1 MKVKQIIEI
10 LNEKKIAC
18 NNLLDILDNVGI
30 EADLETE
37 IEPDVLKKL
46 GKFYKT
52 EIKVAKPKKEPVKVE
67 APKKEEPAP
76 APVKEEPKAEVKEE
90 VKEAPKKEEA
100 KPEVKKEVKKEEPTP
115 AAKEEPKKE
124 EPKAQA
130 TKPKEQEVEL
140 SRVYDDKYDEYE
152 APKKEYTRLKNV
164 KKNKAKGVK
173 NRQANVPV
181 KKEKDAKILYF
192 SEGMTVGKVASV
204 LGLGQG
210 QIVSQLVSLGIMASL
225 SEVIDRETIE
235 LLAVEAGFE
244 VKDEIETDITKFEQ
258 MDFEDSEDLLE
269 ERPAIV
275 TIMGHVD
282 HGKTSLLDKIR
293 KSHVALGEAGGITQA
308 IGAYQVTHNGK
319 LITFIDT
326 PGHAAF
332 TEMRAR
338 GAQVTDIVILV
349 VAADDGVMPQTIE
362 AIQHAKAANVPI
374 IVAINKMDKAGANP
388 DRVKQELAA
397 HDLLAEDWGGKTIF
411 VPISAKTGM
420 GIDDL
425 LEMILLVAEMNEYK
439 ANPNRLGSGYV
450 LESRLEKGRG
460 VVASIL
466 VRNGSVKVGDPI
478 VAGNTY
484 GKIRAMQDENRVNL
498 KVAAPSKAVEITGL
512 VDIPSAGDHFMI
524 FEDERTT
531 RLVAEQRAMRAAQ
544 AAKAG
549 VKTISLANMFDDL
562 EGGTKELNLIVK
574 ADVQGSIEAIVG
586 SLEKLDIEGAKVNV
600 IATGV
605 GAVTDNDIALAIP
618 SKAVII
624 GFNVRPNS
632 TISDNAKQKG
642 IEIRLYNVIY
652 KLIEDIEAALKGL
665 LDPVF
670 EEKVVGEAEVRSTFH
685 ASKVGTIAGCYVNN
699 GVITRGAN
707 CRLIRDGIVVFT
719 STIASLKHY
728 QDDIKEANK
737 GYECGLTI
745 ENYNDIKVGDIV
757 EAYVMEKVQI
767 L

>member
-1 MKVKQIIEI
+1 
-10 LNEKKIAC
+10 
-18 NNLLDILDNVGI
+18 
-30 EADLETE
+30 
-37 IEPDVLKKL
+37 
-46 GKFYKT
+46 
-52 EIKVAKPKKEPVKVE
+52 
-67 APKKEEPAP
+67 
-76 APVKEEPKAEVKEE
+76 
-90 VKEAPKKEEA
+90 
-100 KPEVKKEVKKEEPTP
+100 
-115 AAKEEPKKE
+115 
-124 EPKAQA
+124 
-130 TKPKEQEVEL
+130 
-140 SRVYDDKYDEYE
+140 
-152 APKKEYTRLKNV
+152 
-164 KKNKAKGVK
+164 
-173 NRQANVPV
+173 
-181 KKEKDAKILYF
+181 
-192 SEGMTVGKVASV
+192 MTVGKVASV

-225 SEVIDRETIE
+225 SEVIDRETVE

-338 GAQVTDIVILV
+338 GAQVTDIVVLV

-374 IVAINKMDKAGANP
+374 IVAINKMDKTGANP

-411 VPISAKTGM
+411 VPISAKVGT

-498 KVAAPSKAVEITGL
+498 KVALPSKAVEITGL
-512 VDIPSAGDHFMI
+512 VDIPSAGDHFMV

-549 VKTISLANMFDDL
+549 VKAVSLATMFDDL

-574 ADVQGSIEAIVG
+574 ADVQGSIEAITG
-586 SLEKLDIEGAKVNV
+586 SLEKLNIEGTKVNV
-600 IATGV
+600 IGTGV
-605 GAVTDNDIALAIP
+605 GSVTDNDIALAIP

-624 GFNVRPNS
+624 GFNVRPTS
-632 TISDNAKQKG
+632 QISDNAKQKG

-665 LDPVF
+665 LDPVY

-707 CRLIRDGIVVFT
+707 CRLVRDGIVVFT

-757 EAYVMEKVQI
+757 ETYILEKVQ

>member
-10 LNEKKIAC
+10 LTEKKIAC

-52 EIKVAKPKKEPVKVE
+52 EIKVAKPKKEPAKVE
-67 APKKEEPAP
+67 APKKEEPQVEE
-76 APVKEEPKAEVKEE
+76 VKEEPKPVEVKEE
-90 VKEAPKKEEA
+90 VKVEEPKEEIKQEA
-100 KPEVKKEVKKEEPTP
+100 
-115 AAKEEPKKE
+115 KKE
-124 EPKAQA
+124 EPKPVEAKEEVKKETPKKEPA
-130 TKPKEQEVEL
+130 KPKEQEVEL

-225 SEVIDRETIE
+225 SEVIDRETVE

-258 MDFEDSEDLLE
+258 MDFEDSADLLE

-319 LITFIDT
+319 QITFIDT

-362 AIQHAKAANVPI
+362 AIQHAKAAGVPI

-388 DRVKQELAA
+388 DHVKQELAN

-512 VDIPSAGDHFMI
+512 VDIPSAGDHFMV

-562 EGGTKELNLIVK
+562 DGGTKELNLIVK

-600 IATGV
+600 IGTGV
-605 GAVTDNDIALAIP
+605 GTVTDNDIALAIP

-624 GFNVRPNS
+624 GFNVRPSS

-665 LDPVF
+665 LDPVY

-685 ASKVGTIAGCYVNN
+685 ASKVGTIAGCYVSN

-707 CRLIRDGIVVFT
+707 CRLIRDGIVIFT

-745 ENYNDIKVGDIV
+745 ENYNDIKVGDVI
-757 EAYVMEKVQI
+757 EAYIMEKVQI
-767 L
+767 I

>member
-10 LNEKKIAC
+10 LNEKHIAC
-18 NNLLDILDNVGI
+18 DNLLDLLDNVGV

-37 IEPDVLKKL
+37 IEADILKKL

-52 EIKVAKPKKEPVKVE
+52 DIKVTKPKKEPKPEPAPVPVPEVKVE
-67 APKKEEPAP
+67 PKAEAEPKKEEVKPEVTEEPKVEAKPVKEEAKAEVKEEKPAPKKEEP
-76 APVKEEPKAEVKEE
+76 KEKVA
-90 VKEAPKKEEA
+90 
-100 KPEVKKEVKKEEPTP
+100 
-115 AAKEEPKKE
+115 
-124 EPKAQA
+124 
-130 TKPKEQEVEL
+130 EVEL
-140 SRVYDDKYDEYE
+140 SRVYDDTYEEYE

-173 NRQANVPV
+173 NRQANVPI

-210 QIVSQLVSLGIMASL
+210 QIVGQLVSLGIMASL
-225 SEVIDRETIE
+225 SEVIDRETVE

-244 VKDEIETDITKFEQ
+244 VKDEIETDITKFER
-258 MDFEDSEDLLE
+258 MDFEDSEDMLE

-338 GAQVTDIVILV
+338 GAQVTDIVVLV

-411 VPISAKTGM
+411 VPISAKVGT

-498 KVAAPSKAVEITGL
+498 KVALPSKAVEITGL
-512 VDIPSAGDHFMI
+512 VDIPSAGDHFMV

-549 VKTISLANMFDDL
+549 VKAVSLATMFDDL

-574 ADVQGSIEAIVG
+574 ADVQGSIEAITG
-586 SLEKLDIEGAKVNV
+586 SLEKLNIEGTKVNV
-600 IATGV
+600 IGTGV
-605 GAVTDNDIALAIP
+605 GSVTDNDIALAIP

-632 TISDNAKQKG
+632 TIMDNAKQKG

-665 LDPVF
+665 LDPVY

-707 CRLIRDGIVVFT
+707 CRLVRDGIVIFT
-719 STIASLKHY
+719 STVASLKHY

-757 EAYVMEKVQI
+757 ETYILEKVA

>member
-10 LNEKKIAC
+10 LNEKHIAC
-18 NNLLDILDNVGI
+18 DNLLDLLDNVGV

-37 IEPDVLKKL
+37 IEADILKKL

-52 EIKVAKPKKEPVKVE
+52 DIKVTKPKKEPKPEPAPVPVPEAKDEQKTEAKPAKEEVKPEAKVEPKVE
-67 APKKEEPAP
+67 AK
-76 APVKEEPKAEVKEE
+76 PVKEEAKAE
-90 VKEAPKKEEA
+90 
-100 KPEVKKEVKKEEPTP
+100 
-115 AAKEEPKKE
+115 AKEEKPAPKKE
-124 EPKAQA
+124 EPKAKVA
-130 TKPKEQEVEL
+130 EVEL
-140 SRVYDDKYDEYE
+140 SRVYDDTYEEYE

-173 NRQANVPV
+173 NRQANVPI

-210 QIVSQLVSLGIMASL
+210 QIVGQLVSLGIMASL
-225 SEVIDRETIE
+225 SEVIDRETVE

-258 MDFEDSEDLLE
+258 MDFEDSEDMLE

-338 GAQVTDIVILV
+338 GAQVTDIVVLV

-411 VPISAKTGM
+411 VPISAKVGT

-498 KVAAPSKAVEITGL
+498 KVALPSKAVEITGL
-512 VDIPSAGDHFMI
+512 VDIPSAGDHFMV

-549 VKTISLANMFDDL
+549 VKAVSLATMFDDL

-574 ADVQGSIEAIVG
+574 ADVQGSIEAITG
-586 SLEKLDIEGAKVNV
+586 SLEKLDIEGTKVNV
-600 IATGV
+600 IGTGV

-632 TISDNAKQKG
+632 TIMDNAKQKG

-665 LDPVF
+665 LDPVY

-707 CRLIRDGIVVFT
+707 CRLVRDGIVIFT
-719 STIASLKHY
+719 STVASLKHY

-745 ENYNDIKVGDIV
+745 ENYNDIKVGDII
-757 EAYVMEKVQI
+757 ETYILEKVA

>member
-10 LNEKKIAC
+10 LTEKKIAC

-37 IEPDVLKKL
+37 IEADILKKL

-52 EIKVAKPKKEPVKVE
+52 EIKVTKPKKEPKPEPKPEPQKEEKPQEEKVTPQAPE
-67 APKKEEPAP
+67 EPKKEE
-76 APVKEEPKAEVKEE
+76 KVKEE
-90 VKEAPKKEEA
+90 VKEPVKEVPKEEIKVEVKPAPKQEA
-100 KPEVKKEVKKEEPTP
+100 
-115 AAKEEPKKE
+115 
-124 EPKAQA
+124 
-130 TKPKEQEVEL
+130 KPKEQEIEL

-173 NRQANVPV
+173 NRQANVPI

-225 SEVIDRETIE
+225 SEVIDRETVE

-258 MDFEDSEDLLE
+258 MDFEDSEDMLE

-484 GKIRAMQDENRVNL
+484 GKIRAMQDENRVNM

-549 VKTISLANMFDDL
+549 VKTVSLANMFDDL
-562 EGGTKELNLIVK
+562 EGGAKELNLIVK

-586 SLEKLDIEGAKVNV
+586 SLEKLDIEGTKVNV
-600 IATGV
+600 IGTGV

-624 GFNVRPNS
+624 GFNVRPTS
-632 TISDNAKQKG
+632 QISDNAKQKG

-665 LDPVF
+665 LDPVY

-685 ASKVGTIAGCYVNN
+685 ASKVGTIAGCYVTE

-757 EAYVMEKVQI
+757 ETYVMEKVQI
-767 L
+767 I

>member
-10 LNEKKIAC
+10 LNEKHIAC
-18 NNLLDILDNVGI
+18 DNLLDLLDNVGV

-37 IEPDVLKKL
+37 IEADILKKL

-52 EIKVAKPKKEPVKVE
+52 DIKVTKPKKEPKPEPAPVPVPEVKAEPKAETEPKKEEVKPE
-67 APKKEEPAP
+67 VTEEAKVDAKPVKEEAKAEAKEEKPAPKKEEP
-76 APVKEEPKAEVKEE
+76 KEKVA
-90 VKEAPKKEEA
+90 
-100 KPEVKKEVKKEEPTP
+100 
-115 AAKEEPKKE
+115 
-124 EPKAQA
+124 
-130 TKPKEQEVEL
+130 EVEL
-140 SRVYDDKYDEYE
+140 SRVYDDTYEEYE

-173 NRQANVPV
+173 NRQANVPI

-210 QIVSQLVSLGIMASL
+210 QIVGQLVSLGIMASL
-225 SEVIDRETIE
+225 SEVIDRETVE

-244 VKDEIETDITKFEQ
+244 VKDEIETDITKFER
-258 MDFEDSEDLLE
+258 MDFEDSEDMLE

-338 GAQVTDIVILV
+338 GAQVTDIVVLV

-411 VPISAKTGM
+411 VPISAKVGT

-498 KVAAPSKAVEITGL
+498 KVALPSKAVEITGL
-512 VDIPSAGDHFMI
+512 VDIPSAGDHFMV

-549 VKTISLANMFDDL
+549 VKAVSLATMFDDL

-574 ADVQGSIEAIVG
+574 ADVQGSIEAITG
-586 SLEKLDIEGAKVNV
+586 SLEKLNIEGTKVNV
-600 IATGV
+600 IGTGV

-632 TISDNAKQKG
+632 TIMDNAKQKG

-665 LDPVF
+665 LDPVY

-707 CRLIRDGIVVFT
+707 CRLVRDGIVIFT
-719 STIASLKHY
+719 STVASLKHY

-757 EAYVMEKVQI
+757 ETYILEKVA

>member
-10 LNEKKIAC
+10 LNEKHIAC
-18 NNLLDILDNVGI
+18 DNLLDLLDNVGV

-37 IEPDVLKKL
+37 IEADILKKL

-52 EIKVAKPKKEPVKVE
+52 DIKVTKPKKEPKPEPAPVPVPEAKVEPKVE
-67 APKKEEPAP
+67 AKPAKEE
-76 APVKEEPKAEVKEE
+76 VKPETKVEAKAEEKPVKEE
-90 VKEAPKKEEA
+90 VKAETKEE
-100 KPEVKKEVKKEEPTP
+100 KP
-115 AAKEEPKKE
+115 APKKE
-124 EPKAQA
+124 EPKAKVA
-130 TKPKEQEVEL
+130 EVEL
-140 SRVYDDKYDEYE
+140 SRVYDDTYEEYE

-173 NRQANVPV
+173 NRQANVPI

-210 QIVSQLVSLGIMASL
+210 QIVGQLVSLGIMASL
-225 SEVIDRETIE
+225 SEVIDRETVE

-258 MDFEDSEDLLE
+258 MDFEDSEDMLE

-338 GAQVTDIVILV
+338 GAQVTDIVVLV

-411 VPISAKTGM
+411 VPISAKVGT

-498 KVAAPSKAVEITGL
+498 KVALPSKAVEITGL
-512 VDIPSAGDHFMI
+512 VDIPSAGDHFMV

-549 VKTISLANMFDDL
+549 VKAVSLATMFDDL

-574 ADVQGSIEAIVG
+574 ADVQGSIEAITG
-586 SLEKLDIEGAKVNV
+586 SLEKLDIEGTKVNV
-600 IATGV
+600 IGTGV
-605 GAVTDNDIALAIP
+605 GSVTDNDIALAIP

-632 TISDNAKQKG
+632 TIMDNAKQKG

-665 LDPVF
+665 LDPVY

-707 CRLIRDGIVVFT
+707 CRLVRDGIVIFT
-719 STIASLKHY
+719 STVASLKHY

-757 EAYVMEKVQI
+757 ETYILEKVA

>member
-10 LNEKKIAC
+10 LNEKHIAC
-18 NNLLDILDNVGI
+18 DNLLDLLDNVGV

-37 IEPDVLKKL
+37 IEADILKKL

-52 EIKVAKPKKEPVKVE
+52 DIKVTKPKKEPK
-67 APKKEEPAP
+67 PEPAP
-76 APVKEEPKAEVKEE
+76 APEPEVKVEPKVEAEPKKEE
-90 VKEAPKKEEA
+90 VKPEVTEEPKVEAKPVKEEA
-100 KPEVKKEVKKEEPTP
+100 KAE
-115 AAKEEPKKE
+115 AKEEKPVSKKE
-124 EPKAQA
+124 EPKAKVA
-130 TKPKEQEVEL
+130 EVEL
-140 SRVYDDKYDEYE
+140 SRVYDDTYEEYE

-173 NRQANVPV
+173 NRQANVPI

-210 QIVSQLVSLGIMASL
+210 QIVGQLVSLGIMASL
-225 SEVIDRETIE
+225 SEVIDRETVE

-244 VKDEIETDITKFEQ
+244 VKDEIETDITKFER
-258 MDFEDSEDLLE
+258 MDFEDSEDMLE

-338 GAQVTDIVILV
+338 GAQVTDIVVLV

-411 VPISAKTGM
+411 VPISAKVGT

-498 KVAAPSKAVEITGL
+498 KVALPSKAVEITGL
-512 VDIPSAGDHFMI
+512 VDIPSAGDHFMV

-549 VKTISLANMFDDL
+549 VKAVSLATMFDDL

-574 ADVQGSIEAIVG
+574 ADVQGSIEAITG
-586 SLEKLDIEGAKVNV
+586 SLEKLDIEGTKVNV
-600 IATGV
+600 IGTGV

-632 TISDNAKQKG
+632 TIMDNAKQKG

-665 LDPVF
+665 LDPVY

-707 CRLIRDGIVVFT
+707 CRLVRDGIVIFT
-719 STIASLKHY
+719 STVASLKHY

-757 EAYVMEKVQI
+757 ETYILEKVA

>member
-10 LNEKKIAC
+10 LNEKHIAC
-18 NNLLDILDNVGI
+18 DNLLDLLDNVGV

-37 IEPDVLKKL
+37 IEADILKKL

-52 EIKVAKPKKEPVKVE
+52 DIKVTKPKKEPKPEPAPVPVPEAKDEQKIETKPAKEEVKPEAKVE
-67 APKKEEPAP
+67 AKVEEK
-76 APVKEEPKAEVKEE
+76 PVKEETKAE
-90 VKEAPKKEEA
+90 
-100 KPEVKKEVKKEEPTP
+100 
-115 AAKEEPKKE
+115 AKEEKPAPKKE
-124 EPKAQA
+124 EPKAKVA
-130 TKPKEQEVEL
+130 EVEL
-140 SRVYDDKYDEYE
+140 SRVYDDTYEEYE

-173 NRQANVPV
+173 NRQANVPI

-210 QIVSQLVSLGIMASL
+210 QIVGQLVSLGIMASL
-225 SEVIDRETIE
+225 SEVIDRETVE

-258 MDFEDSEDLLE
+258 MDFEDSEDMLE

-338 GAQVTDIVILV
+338 GAQVTDIVVLV

-411 VPISAKTGM
+411 VPISAKVGT

-484 GKIRAMQDENRVNL
+484 GKIRAMQDENRTNL
-498 KVAAPSKAVEITGL
+498 KVALPSKAVEITGL
-512 VDIPSAGDHFMI
+512 VDIPSAGDHFMV

-549 VKTISLANMFDDL
+549 VKAVSLATMFDDL

-574 ADVQGSIEAIVG
+574 ADVQGSIEAITG
-586 SLEKLDIEGAKVNV
+586 SLEKLNIEGTKVNV
-600 IATGV
+600 IGTGV
-605 GAVTDNDIALAIP
+605 GSVTDNDIALAIP

-624 GFNVRPNS
+624 GFNVRPTS
-632 TISDNAKQKG
+632 QISDNAKQKG

-665 LDPVF
+665 LDPVY

-707 CRLIRDGIVVFT
+707 CRLVRDGIVVFT

-757 EAYVMEKVQI
+757 ETYILEKVA

>member
-10 LNEKKIAC
+10 LNEKHIAC
-18 NNLLDILDNVGI
+18 DNLLDLLDNVGV

-37 IEPDVLKKL
+37 IEADILKKL

-52 EIKVAKPKKEPVKVE
+52 DIKVTKPKKEPK
-67 APKKEEPAP
+67 PEPAP
-76 APVKEEPKAEVKEE
+76 APVPEAKVEPKVEAKPAKEEIKPEAKPEEKVEVKP
-90 VKEAPKKEEA
+90 VKEEA
-100 KPEVKKEVKKEEPTP
+100 KAE
-115 AAKEEPKKE
+115 AKEEKPAPKKE
-124 EPKAQA
+124 EPKAKVA
-130 TKPKEQEVEL
+130 EVEL
-140 SRVYDDKYDEYE
+140 SRVYDDTYEEYE

-173 NRQANVPV
+173 NRQANVPI

-210 QIVSQLVSLGIMASL
+210 QIVGQLVSLGIMASL
-225 SEVIDRETIE
+225 SEVIDRETVE

-258 MDFEDSEDLLE
+258 MDFEDSEDMLE

-338 GAQVTDIVILV
+338 GAQVTDIVVLV

-411 VPISAKTGM
+411 VPISAKVGT

-498 KVAAPSKAVEITGL
+498 KVALPSKAVEITGL
-512 VDIPSAGDHFMI
+512 VDIPSAGDHFMV

-549 VKTISLANMFDDL
+549 VKAVSLATMFDDL

-574 ADVQGSIEAIVG
+574 ADVQGSIEAITG
-586 SLEKLDIEGAKVNV
+586 SLEKLDIEGTKVNV
-600 IATGV
+600 IGTGV
-605 GAVTDNDIALAIP
+605 GSVTDNDIALAIP

-632 TISDNAKQKG
+632 TIMDNAKQKG

-665 LDPVF
+665 LDPVY

-707 CRLIRDGIVVFT
+707 CRLVRDGIVIFT
-719 STIASLKHY
+719 STVASLKHY

-757 EAYVMEKVQI
+757 ETYILEKVA

>member
-10 LNEKKIAC
+10 LNEKHIAC
-18 NNLLDILDNVGI
+18 DNLLDLLDNVGV

-37 IEPDVLKKL
+37 IEADILKKL

-52 EIKVAKPKKEPVKVE
+52 EIKVTKPKKETK
-67 APKKEEPAP
+67 PAP
-76 APVKEEPKAEVKEE
+76 EPVVAPVPEVKEEPKVEVKPEPKKEVKEE
-90 VKEAPKKEEA
+90 PKKEEKVEA
-100 KPEVKKEVKKEEPTP
+100 KPEVKKE
-115 AAKEEPKKE
+115 AKEEPKKE
-124 EPKAQA
+124 EPKTA
-130 TKPKEQEVEL
+130 PKKEEPKAKEAEVEL
-140 SRVYDDKYDEYE
+140 SRVYDDTYEEYE

-173 NRQANVPV
+173 NRQANVPI

-225 SEVIDRETIE
+225 SEVIDRETVE

-338 GAQVTDIVILV
+338 GAQVTDIVVLV

-374 IVAINKMDKAGANP
+374 IVAINKMDKTGANP

-411 VPISAKTGM
+411 VPISAKVGT

-498 KVAAPSKAVEITGL
+498 KVALPSKAVEITGL
-512 VDIPSAGDHFMI
+512 VDIPSAGDHFMV

-549 VKTISLANMFDDL
+549 VKAVSLATMFDDL

-574 ADVQGSIEAIVG
+574 ADVQGSIEAITG
-586 SLEKLDIEGAKVNV
+586 SLEKLNIEGTKVNV
-600 IATGV
+600 IGTGV
-605 GAVTDNDIALAIP
+605 GSVTDNDIALAIP

-624 GFNVRPNS
+624 GFNVRPTS
-632 TISDNAKQKG
+632 QISDNAKQKG

-665 LDPVF
+665 LDPVY

-707 CRLIRDGIVVFT
+707 CRLVRDGIVVFT

-757 EAYVMEKVQI
+757 ETYILEKVQ

>member
-10 LNEKKIAC
+10 LNEKHIAC
-18 NNLLDILDNVGI
+18 DNLLDLLDNVGV

-37 IEPDVLKKL
+37 IEADILKKL

-52 EIKVAKPKKEPVKVE
+52 EIKVSKPKKETKPAPEPVV
-67 APKKEEPAP
+67 AP
-76 APVKEEPKAEVKEE
+76 APEVKEEPKVEVKPEPKKEVKEE
-90 VKEAPKKEEA
+90 PKKEEKVEA
-100 KPEVKKEVKKEEPTP
+100 KPEVKKE
-115 AAKEEPKKE
+115 AKEEPKKE
-124 EPKAQA
+124 EAKPTPKKEEPKA
-130 TKPKEQEVEL
+130 KEAEVEL
-140 SRVYDDKYDEYE
+140 SRVYDDTYEEYE

-173 NRQANVPV
+173 NRQANVPI

-225 SEVIDRETIE
+225 SEVIDRETVE

-338 GAQVTDIVILV
+338 GAQVTDIVVLV

-362 AIQHAKAANVPI
+362 AIQHAKAAGVPI
-374 IVAINKMDKAGANP
+374 IVAINKMDKTGANP

-411 VPISAKTGM
+411 VPISAKVGT

-498 KVAAPSKAVEITGL
+498 KVALPSKAVEITGL
-512 VDIPSAGDHFMI
+512 VDIPSAGDHFMV

-549 VKTISLANMFDDL
+549 VKAVSLATMFDDL

-574 ADVQGSIEAIVG
+574 ADVQGSIEAITG
-586 SLEKLDIEGAKVNV
+586 SLEKLNIEGTKVNV
-600 IATGV
+600 IGTGV
-605 GAVTDNDIALAIP
+605 GSVTDNDIALAIP

-624 GFNVRPNS
+624 GFNVRPTS
-632 TISDNAKQKG
+632 QISDNAKQKG

-665 LDPVF
+665 LDPVY

-707 CRLIRDGIVVFT
+707 CRLVRDGIVVFT

-757 EAYVMEKVQI
+757 ETYILEKVQ

>member
-10 LNEKKIAC
+10 LNEKHIAC
-18 NNLLDILDNVGI
+18 DNLLDLLDNVGV

-37 IEPDVLKKL
+37 IEADILKKL

-52 EIKVAKPKKEPVKVE
+52 DIKVTKPKKEPKPEPAPVPVPEAKDEQKTEAKPAKEEVKPEAKVE
-67 APKKEEPAP
+67 AKVEEK
-76 APVKEEPKAEVKEE
+76 PVKEEAKAE
-90 VKEAPKKEEA
+90 A
-100 KPEVKKEVKKEEPTP
+100 KQEKP
-115 AAKEEPKKE
+115 APKKE
-124 EPKAQA
+124 EPKAKVA
-130 TKPKEQEVEL
+130 EVEL
-140 SRVYDDKYDEYE
+140 SRVYDDTYEEYE

-173 NRQANVPV
+173 NRQANVPI

-225 SEVIDRETIE
+225 SEVIDRETVE

-258 MDFEDSEDLLE
+258 MDFEDSEDMFE

-338 GAQVTDIVILV
+338 GAQVTDIVVLV

-411 VPISAKTGM
+411 VPISAKVGT

-498 KVAAPSKAVEITGL
+498 KVALPSKAVEITGL
-512 VDIPSAGDHFMI
+512 VDIPSAGDHFMV

-549 VKTISLANMFDDL
+549 VKAVSLATMFDDL

-574 ADVQGSIEAIVG
+574 ADVQGSIEAITG
-586 SLEKLDIEGAKVNV
+586 SLEKLDIEGTKVNV
-600 IATGV
+600 IGTGV

-632 TISDNAKQKG
+632 TIMDNAKQKG

-665 LDPVF
+665 LDPVY

-685 ASKVGTIAGCYVNN
+685 ASKIGTIAGCYVNN

-707 CRLIRDGIVVFT
+707 CRLVRDGIVVFT
-719 STIASLKHY
+719 STVASLKHY

-757 EAYVMEKVQI
+757 ETYILEKVT

>member
-10 LNEKKIAC
+10 LNEKHIAC
-18 NNLLDILDNVGI
+18 DNLLDLLDNVGV

-37 IEPDVLKKL
+37 IEADILKKL

-52 EIKVAKPKKEPVKVE
+52 DIKVTKPKKEPKPEPAPVPVPEVKAEPKAETEPKKEEVKPE
-67 APKKEEPAP
+67 VTEEPKVDAKPVKEEAKAETKEEKPAPKKEEP
-76 APVKEEPKAEVKEE
+76 KEKV
-90 VKEAPKKEEA
+90 
-100 KPEVKKEVKKEEPTP
+100 T
-115 AAKEEPKKE
+115 
-124 EPKAQA
+124 
-130 TKPKEQEVEL
+130 EVEL
-140 SRVYDDKYDEYE
+140 SRVYDDTYEEYE

-173 NRQANVPV
+173 NRQANVPI

-210 QIVSQLVSLGIMASL
+210 QIVGQLVSLGIMASL
-225 SEVIDRETIE
+225 SEVIDRETVE

-244 VKDEIETDITKFEQ
+244 VKDEIETDITKFER
-258 MDFEDSEDLLE
+258 MDFEDSEDMLE

-338 GAQVTDIVILV
+338 GAQVTDIVVLV

-411 VPISAKTGM
+411 VPISAKVGT

-498 KVAAPSKAVEITGL
+498 KVALPSKAVEITGL
-512 VDIPSAGDHFMI
+512 VDIPSAGDHFMV

-549 VKTISLANMFDDL
+549 VKAVSLATMFDDL

-574 ADVQGSIEAIVG
+574 ADVQGSIEAITG
-586 SLEKLDIEGAKVNV
+586 SLEKLNIEGTKVNV
-600 IATGV
+600 IGTGV
-605 GAVTDNDIALAIP
+605 GSVTDNDIALAIP

-632 TISDNAKQKG
+632 TIMDNAKQKG

-665 LDPVF
+665 LDPVY

-707 CRLIRDGIVVFT
+707 CRLVRDGIVIFT
-719 STIASLKHY
+719 STVASLKHY

-757 EAYVMEKVQI
+757 ETYILEKVA

>member
-10 LNEKKIAC
+10 LTEKHIAC
-18 NNLLDILDNVGI
+18 GNLLDILDNVDI
-30 EADLETE
+30 KADMETE

-46 GKFYKT
+46 SKFYKT
-52 EIKVAKPKKEPVKVE
+52 DIKVSKPKKEPKPEPTPAPAPAPEPEVKPVEEKKVE
-67 APKKEEPAP
+67 APAP
-76 APVKEEPKAEVKEE
+76 
-90 VKEAPKKEEA
+90 
-100 KPEVKKEVKKEEPTP
+100 KEVKDEPK
-115 AAKEEPKKE
+115 KEEPKKE
-124 EPKAQA
+124 EVKAKEPEANKEETKPAPKKEEPKA
-130 TKPKEQEVEL
+130 KEPEVEL
-140 SRVYDDKYDEYE
+140 SRVYDDTYEEYE

-173 NRQANVPV
+173 NRQANVPI

-225 SEVIDRETIE
+225 SEVIDRETVE

-258 MDFEDSEDLLE
+258 MDFEDSEDMLE

-338 GAQVTDIVILV
+338 GAQVTDIVVLV

-411 VPISAKTGM
+411 VPISAKVGT

-498 KVAAPSKAVEITGL
+498 KVALPSKAVEITGL
-512 VDIPSAGDHFMI
+512 VDIPSAGDHFMV

-549 VKTISLANMFDDL
+549 VKAVSLATMFDDL

-574 ADVQGSIEAIVG
+574 ADVQGSIEAITG
-586 SLEKLDIEGAKVNV
+586 SLEKLDIEGTKVNV
-600 IATGV
+600 IGTGV

-632 TISDNAKQKG
+632 TIMDNAKQKG

-665 LDPVF
+665 LDPVY

-685 ASKVGTIAGCYVNN
+685 ASKIGTIAGCYVNN

-707 CRLIRDGIVVFT
+707 CRLVRDGIVVFT
-719 STIASLKHY
+719 STVASLKHY

-757 EAYVMEKVQI
+757 ETYILEKVT

>member
-10 LNEKKIAC
+10 LTEKKIAC

-37 IEPDVLKKL
+37 IEADILKKL

-52 EIKVAKPKKEPVKVE
+52 EIKVTKPKKEPKPEPKPEPQKEEKPQEEKVTPQAPE
-67 APKKEEPAP
+67 EPKKEE
-76 APVKEEPKAEVKEE
+76 KVKEE
-90 VKEAPKKEEA
+90 VKEPVKEVPKEEIKVEVKPAPKQEA
-100 KPEVKKEVKKEEPTP
+100 
-115 AAKEEPKKE
+115 
-124 EPKAQA
+124 
-130 TKPKEQEVEL
+130 KPKEQEIEL

-173 NRQANVPV
+173 NRQANVPI

-225 SEVIDRETIE
+225 SEVIDRETVE

-258 MDFEDSEDLLE
+258 MDFEDSEDMLE

-484 GKIRAMQDENRVNL
+484 GKIRAMQDENRVNM

-549 VKTISLANMFDDL
+549 VKTVSLANMFDDL
-562 EGGTKELNLIVK
+562 EGGAKELNLIVK

-586 SLEKLDIEGAKVNV
+586 SLEKLDIEGTKVNV
-600 IATGV
+600 IGTGV

-624 GFNVRPNS
+624 GFNVRPTS
-632 TISDNAKQKG
+632 QISDNAKQKG

-652 KLIEDIEAALKGL
+652 KLIEDIKAALKGL
-665 LDPVF
+665 LDPVY

-685 ASKVGTIAGCYVNN
+685 ASKVGTIAGCYVTE

-757 EAYVMEKVQI
+757 ETYVMEKVQI
-767 L
+767 I

>member
-10 LNEKKIAC
+10 LTEKKIAC

-37 IEPDVLKKL
+37 IEADILKKL

-52 EIKVAKPKKEPVKVE
+52 EIKVTKPKKEPKPE
-67 APKKEEPAP
+67 PKPEPQKEEKPQEEKVTPQAP
-76 APVKEEPKAEVKEE
+76 
-90 VKEAPKKEEA
+90 
-100 KPEVKKEVKKEEPTP
+100 
-115 AAKEEPKKE
+115 EEPKKE
-124 EPKAQA
+124 EKVKEGVKEPVKEVPKEEIKVEVKPAPKQEA
-130 TKPKEQEVEL
+130 KPKEQEIEL

-173 NRQANVPV
+173 NRQANVPI

-225 SEVIDRETIE
+225 SEVIDRETVE

-258 MDFEDSEDLLE
+258 MDFEDSEDMLE

-484 GKIRAMQDENRVNL
+484 GKIRAMQDENRVNM

-549 VKTISLANMFDDL
+549 VKTVSLANMFDDL
-562 EGGTKELNLIVK
+562 EGGAKELNLIVK

-586 SLEKLDIEGAKVNV
+586 SLEKLDIEGTKVNV
-600 IATGV
+600 IGTGV

-624 GFNVRPNS
+624 GFNVRPTS
-632 TISDNAKQKG
+632 QISDNAKQKG

-665 LDPVF
+665 LDPVY

-685 ASKVGTIAGCYVNN
+685 ASKVGTIAGCYVTE

-757 EAYVMEKVQI
+757 ETYVMEKVQI
-767 L
+767 I

>member
-10 LNEKKIAC
+10 LNEKHIAC
-18 NNLLDILDNVGI
+18 DNLLDLLDNVGV

-37 IEPDVLKKL
+37 IEADILKKL

-52 EIKVAKPKKEPVKVE
+52 EIKVTKPKKETKPAPEPVV
-67 APKKEEPAP
+67 AP
-76 APVKEEPKAEVKEE
+76 APEVKEEPKVEVKPEPKKEVKEE
-90 VKEAPKKEEA
+90 PKKEEKVEA
-100 KPEVKKEVKKEEPTP
+100 KPEVKKE
-115 AAKEEPKKE
+115 AKEEPKKE
-124 EPKAQA
+124 EPKTA
-130 TKPKEQEVEL
+130 PKKEEPKAKEAEVEL
-140 SRVYDDKYDEYE
+140 SRVYDDTYEEYE

-173 NRQANVPV
+173 NRQANVPI

-225 SEVIDRETIE
+225 SEVIDRETVE

-258 MDFEDSEDLLE
+258 MDFEDSEDMLE

-338 GAQVTDIVILV
+338 GAQVTDIVVLV

-411 VPISAKTGM
+411 VPISAKVGT

-498 KVAAPSKAVEITGL
+498 KVALPSKAVEITGL
-512 VDIPSAGDHFMI
+512 VDIPSAGDHFMV

-549 VKTISLANMFDDL
+549 VKAVSLATMFDDL

-574 ADVQGSIEAIVG
+574 ADVQGSIEAITG
-586 SLEKLDIEGAKVNV
+586 SLEKLDIEGTKVNV
-600 IATGV
+600 IGTGV

-632 TISDNAKQKG
+632 TIMDNAKQKG

-665 LDPVF
+665 LDPVY

-685 ASKVGTIAGCYVNN
+685 ASKIGTIAGCYVNN

-707 CRLIRDGIVVFT
+707 CRLVRDGIVVFT
-719 STIASLKHY
+719 STVASLKHY

-757 EAYVMEKVQI
+757 ETYILEKVT

>member
-10 LNEKKIAC
+10 LTEKKIAC

-37 IEPDVLKKL
+37 IEADILKKL

-52 EIKVAKPKKEPVKVE
+52 EIKVTKPKKEPKPEPKPEPQKEEKPQEEKVTPQAPE
-67 APKKEEPAP
+67 EPKKEE
-76 APVKEEPKAEVKEE
+76 KVKEE
-90 VKEAPKKEEA
+90 VKEPVKEVPKEEIKVEVKPAPKQEA
-100 KPEVKKEVKKEEPTP
+100 
-115 AAKEEPKKE
+115 
-124 EPKAQA
+124 
-130 TKPKEQEVEL
+130 KPKEQEVEL

-173 NRQANVPV
+173 NRQANVPI

-225 SEVIDRETIE
+225 SEVIDRETVE

-258 MDFEDSEDLLE
+258 MDFEDSEDMLE

-484 GKIRAMQDENRVNL
+484 GKIRAMQDENRVNM

-549 VKTISLANMFDDL
+549 VKTVSLANMFDDL
-562 EGGTKELNLIVK
+562 EGGAKELNLIVK

-586 SLEKLDIEGAKVNV
+586 SLEKLDIEGTKVNV
-600 IATGV
+600 IGTGV

-624 GFNVRPNS
+624 GFNVRPTS
-632 TISDNAKQKG
+632 QISDNAKQKG

-665 LDPVF
+665 LDPVY

-685 ASKVGTIAGCYVNN
+685 ASKVGTIAGCYVTE

-757 EAYVMEKVQI
+757 ETYVMEKVQI
-767 L
+767 I

>member
-10 LNEKKIAC
+10 LTEKHIAC
-18 NNLLDILDNVGI
+18 GNLLDILDNVDI
-30 EADLETE
+30 KADMETE

-46 GKFYKT
+46 SKYYKT
-52 EIKVAKPKKEPVKVE
+52 DIKVAKPKKEP
-67 APKKEEPAP
+67 
-76 APVKEEPKAEVKEE
+76 
-90 VKEAPKKEEA
+90 
-100 KPEVKKEVKKEEPTP
+100 KPEPTP
-115 AAKEEPKKE
+115 APTPAEEVKPVEEKKIEAPAPKEVKEEPKKE
-124 EPKAQA
+124 EPKAKEPEA
-130 TKPKEQEVEL
+130 KKEEAKPAPKKEEPKAKEPEVEL
-140 SRVYDDKYDEYE
+140 SRVYDDTYEEYE

-173 NRQANVPV
+173 NRQANVPI

-225 SEVIDRETIE
+225 SEVIDRETVE

-258 MDFEDSEDLLE
+258 MDFEDSEDMLE

-338 GAQVTDIVILV
+338 GAQVTDIVVLV

-362 AIQHAKAANVPI
+362 AIQHAKAAGVPI

-411 VPISAKTGM
+411 VPISAKVGT

-498 KVAAPSKAVEITGL
+498 KVALPSKAVEITGL
-512 VDIPSAGDHFMI
+512 VDIPSAGDHFMV

-549 VKTISLANMFDDL
+549 VKAVSLATMFDDL
-562 EGGTKELNLIVK
+562 EGETKELNLIVK
-574 ADVQGSIEAIVG
+574 ADVQGSIEAITG
-586 SLEKLDIEGAKVNV
+586 SLEKLDIEGTKVNV
-600 IATGV
+600 IGTGV

-632 TISDNAKQKG
+632 TIMDNAKQKG

-665 LDPVF
+665 LDPVY

-707 CRLIRDGIVVFT
+707 CRLVRDGIVVFT
-719 STIASLKHY
+719 STVASLKHY

-757 EAYVMEKVQI
+757 ETYILEKVA

>member
-10 LNEKKIAC
+10 LTEKKIAC

-52 EIKVAKPKKEPVKVE
+52 EIKVAKPKKEPAKVE
-67 APKKEEPAP
+67 APKKEEPQVEE
-76 APVKEEPKAEVKEE
+76 VKEEPKPVEVKEE
-90 VKEAPKKEEA
+90 VKVEEPKEEIKKEA
-100 KPEVKKEVKKEEPTP
+100 
-115 AAKEEPKKE
+115 KKE
-124 EPKAQA
+124 EPKPVEAKEEVKKETPKKEPA
-130 TKPKEQEVEL
+130 KPKEQEVEL

-225 SEVIDRETIE
+225 SEVIDRETVE

-258 MDFEDSEDLLE
+258 MDFEDSADLLE

-319 LITFIDT
+319 QITFIDT

-362 AIQHAKAANVPI
+362 AIQHAKAAGVPI

-388 DRVKQELAA
+388 DHVKQELAN

-512 VDIPSAGDHFMI
+512 VDIPSAGDHFMV

-562 EGGTKELNLIVK
+562 DGGTKELNLIVK

-600 IATGV
+600 IGTGV
-605 GAVTDNDIALAIP
+605 GTVTDNDIALAIP

-624 GFNVRPNS
+624 GFNVRPSS

-665 LDPVF
+665 LDPVY

-685 ASKVGTIAGCYVNN
+685 ASKVGTIAGCYVSN

-707 CRLIRDGIVVFT
+707 CRLIRDGIVIFT

-745 ENYNDIKVGDIV
+745 ENYNDIKVGDVI
-757 EAYVMEKVQI
+757 EAYIMEKVQI
-767 L
+767 I

>member
-10 LNEKKIAC
+10 LTEKNIAC
-18 NNLLDILDNVGI
+18 GNLLDILDNVGV
-30 EADLETE
+30 EADMETE
-37 IEPDVLKKL
+37 IDANLLKKL
-46 GKFYKT
+46 SKFYKT
-52 EIKVAKPKKEPVKVE
+52 DIKVVKVKKEPKVEAPVVEKKPEPKEEVKVE
-67 APKKEEPAP
+67 KVEAQPKEELKPQEEVAPKKEE
-76 APVKEEPKAEVKEE
+76 KAEVKQEE
-90 VKEAPKKEEA
+90 VKAEPAVEEKKKEEKPAPKKE
-100 KPEVKKEVKKEEPTP
+100 T
-115 AAKEEPKKE
+115 
-124 EPKAQA
+124 
-130 TKPKEQEVEL
+130 EVEL
-140 SRVYDDKYDEYE
+140 SRVYDDKYDDYE
-152 APKKEYTRLKNV
+152 TPKKEYTRLKNV

-181 KKEKDAKILYF
+181 KKEKDAKILYYT
-192 SEGMTVGKVASV
+192 EGMTVGKVASI

-210 QIVSQLVSLGIMASL
+210 QIVSQLVSLGIMAPL
-225 SEVIDRETIE
+225 SEVIDREVVE

-258 MDFEDSEDLLE
+258 MDFSDSEELLE

-319 LITFIDT
+319 QITFIDT

-362 AIQHAKAANVPI
+362 AIQHAQAAKVPI

-388 DRVKQELAA
+388 DRVKQELATY
-397 HDLLAEDWGGKTIF
+397 DLLAEDWGGKTIF

-450 LESRLEKGRG
+450 LEARLEKGRG

-466 VRNGSVKVGDPI
+466 VRNGSIKVGDPI

-498 KVAAPSKAVEITGL
+498 KVANPSKAVEITGL
-512 VDIPSAGDHFMI
+512 VDVPSAGDHFMI
-524 FEDERTT
+524 FEDERTS
-531 RLVAEQRAMRAAQ
+531 RLVAEQRAMRAA
-544 AAKAG
+544 AASKAG
-549 VKTISLANMFDDL
+549 VKTLSLANMFDDL

-574 ADVQGSIEAIVG
+574 ADVHGSIEAIVG
-586 SLEKLDIEGAKVNV
+586 SLEKLNIEGTKVNV

-605 GAVTDNDIALAIP
+605 GSITDSDIALAIP

-624 GFNVRPNS
+624 GFNVRPTS
-632 TISDNAKQKG
+632 AISDNAKQKG
-642 IEIRLYNVIY
+642 IEIRLYNIIY

-665 LDPVF
+665 LDPVY

-685 ASKVGTIAGCYVNN
+685 ASKVGTIAGCFVTN
-699 GVITRGAN
+699 GVISRGAN
-707 CRLIRDGIVVFT
+707 CRLIRNGIVVFT

-745 ENYNDIKVGDIV
+745 ENFNDIKVGDMV
-757 EAYVMEKVQI
+757 ETYVMEEVPV

>member
-10 LNEKKIAC
+10 LTEKKIAC

-37 IEPDVLKKL
+37 IEADILKKL

-52 EIKVAKPKKEPVKVE
+52 EIKVTKPKKEPKPEPKPEPQKEEKPQEEKVTPQAPE
-67 APKKEEPAP
+67 EPKKEE
-76 APVKEEPKAEVKEE
+76 KVKEE
-90 VKEAPKKEEA
+90 VKEPVKEVPKEEIKVEVKPAPKQEA
-100 KPEVKKEVKKEEPTP
+100 
-115 AAKEEPKKE
+115 
-124 EPKAQA
+124 
-130 TKPKEQEVEL
+130 KPKEQEIEL

-173 NRQANVPV
+173 NRQANVPI

-225 SEVIDRETIE
+225 SEVIDRETVE

-258 MDFEDSEDLLE
+258 MDFEDSEDMLE

-484 GKIRAMQDENRVNL
+484 GKIRAMQDENRVNM

-549 VKTISLANMFDDL
+549 VKTVSLANMFDDL
-562 EGGTKELNLIVK
+562 EGGAKELNLIVK

-586 SLEKLDIEGAKVNV
+586 SLEKLDIEGTKVNV
-600 IATGV
+600 IGTGV

-624 GFNVRPNS
+624 GFNVRPTS
-632 TISDNAKQKG
+632 QISDNAKQNG

-652 KLIEDIEAALKGL
+652 KLIEDIKAALKGL
-665 LDPVF
+665 LDPVY

-685 ASKVGTIAGCYVNN
+685 ASKVGTIAGCYVTE

-757 EAYVMEKVQI
+757 ETYVMEKVQI
-767 L
+767 I

>member
-10 LNEKKIAC
+10 LNEKHIAC
-18 NNLLDILDNVGI
+18 DNLLDLLDNVGV

-37 IEPDVLKKL
+37 IEADILKKL

-52 EIKVAKPKKEPVKVE
+52 EIKVSKPKKETKPAPEPVV
-67 APKKEEPAP
+67 AP
-76 APVKEEPKAEVKEE
+76 APEVKEEPKVEVKPEPKKEVKEE
-90 VKEAPKKEEA
+90 PKKEEKVEA
-100 KPEVKKEVKKEEPTP
+100 KPEVKKE
-115 AAKEEPKKE
+115 AKEEPKKE
-124 EPKAQA
+124 EAKPAPKKEEPKA
-130 TKPKEQEVEL
+130 KEAEVEL
-140 SRVYDDKYDEYE
+140 SRVYDDTYEEYE

-173 NRQANVPV
+173 NRQANVPI

-225 SEVIDRETIE
+225 SEVIDRETVE

-338 GAQVTDIVILV
+338 GAQVTDIVVLV

-374 IVAINKMDKAGANP
+374 IVAINKMDKTGANP

-411 VPISAKTGM
+411 VPISAKVGT

-498 KVAAPSKAVEITGL
+498 KVALPSKAVEITGL
-512 VDIPSAGDHFMI
+512 VDIPSAGDHFMV

-549 VKTISLANMFDDL
+549 VKAVSLATMFDDL

-574 ADVQGSIEAIVG
+574 ADVQGSIEAITG
-586 SLEKLDIEGAKVNV
+586 SLEKLNIEGTKVNV
-600 IATGV
+600 IGTGV
-605 GAVTDNDIALAIP
+605 GSVTDNDIALAIP

-624 GFNVRPNS
+624 GFNVRPTS
-632 TISDNAKQKG
+632 QISDNAKQKG

-665 LDPVF
+665 LDPVY

-707 CRLIRDGIVVFT
+707 CRLVRDGIVVFT

-757 EAYVMEKVQI
+757 ETYILEKVQ

>member
-10 LNEKKIAC
+10 LNEKHIAC
-18 NNLLDILDNVGI
+18 DNLLDLLDNVGV

-37 IEPDVLKKL
+37 IETDILKKL

-52 EIKVAKPKKEPVKVE
+52 DIKVTKPKKETKPAAEPTLAPEVKEEVKVE
-67 APKKEEPAP
+67 AKPEPKPEVKEE
-76 APVKEEPKAEVKEE
+76 VKKEEPKAEVKSE
-90 VKEAPKKEEA
+90 VKEAPKQETKQEA
-100 KPEVKKEVKKEEPTP
+100 KP
-115 AAKEEPKKE
+115 APKKE
-124 EPKAQA
+124 EPKA
-130 TKPKEQEVEL
+130 KEAEVEL
-140 SRVYDDKYDEYE
+140 SRVYDDTYEEYE

-173 NRQANVPV
+173 NRQANVPI

-210 QIVSQLVSLGIMASL
+210 QIVGQLVSLGIMASL
-225 SEVIDRETIE
+225 SEVIDRETVE

-258 MDFEDSEDLLE
+258 MDFEDSEDMLE

-338 GAQVTDIVILV
+338 GAQVTDIVVLV

-411 VPISAKTGM
+411 VPISAKVGT

-512 VDIPSAGDHFMI
+512 VDIPSAGDHFMV

-549 VKTISLANMFDDL
+549 IKAVSLATMFDDL

-574 ADVQGSIEAIVG
+574 ADVQGSIEAITG
-586 SLEKLDIEGAKVNV
+586 SLEKLNIEGTKVNV
-600 IATGV
+600 IGTGV
-605 GAVTDNDIALAIP
+605 GSVTDNDIALAIP

-624 GFNVRPNS
+624 GFNVRPTS
-632 TISDNAKQKG
+632 QISDNAKQKG

-665 LDPVF
+665 LDPVY

-685 ASKVGTIAGCYVNN
+685 ASKIGTIAGCYVNN

-707 CRLIRDGIVVFT
+707 CRLVRDGIVVFT

-757 EAYVMEKVQI
+757 ETYILEKVA

>member
-10 LNEKKIAC
+10 LNEKHIAC
-18 NNLLDILDNVGI
+18 DNLLDLLDNVGV

-37 IEPDVLKKL
+37 IEADILKKL

-52 EIKVAKPKKEPVKVE
+52 EIKVSKPKKET
-67 APKKEEPAP
+67 EPAP
-76 APVKEEPKAEVKEE
+76 EPVVAPEVKEEPKVEVKPEPKKEVKEE
-90 VKEAPKKEEA
+90 PKKEEKVEA
-100 KPEVKKEVKKEEPTP
+100 KPEVKKE
-115 AAKEEPKKE
+115 AKEEPKKE
-124 EPKAQA
+124 EAKPAPKKEEPKA
-130 TKPKEQEVEL
+130 KEAEVEL
-140 SRVYDDKYDEYE
+140 SRVYDDTYEEYE

-173 NRQANVPV
+173 NRQANVPI

-225 SEVIDRETIE
+225 SEVIDRETVE

-338 GAQVTDIVILV
+338 GAQVTDIVVLV

-374 IVAINKMDKAGANP
+374 IVAINKMDKTGANP

-411 VPISAKTGM
+411 VPISAKVGT

-498 KVAAPSKAVEITGL
+498 KVALPSKAVEITGL
-512 VDIPSAGDHFMI
+512 VDIPSAGDHFMV

-549 VKTISLANMFDDL
+549 VKAVSLATMFDDL

-574 ADVQGSIEAIVG
+574 ADVQGSIEAITG
-586 SLEKLDIEGAKVNV
+586 SLEKLNIEGTKVNV
-600 IATGV
+600 IGTGV
-605 GAVTDNDIALAIP
+605 GSVTDNDIALAIP

-624 GFNVRPNS
+624 GFNVRPTS
-632 TISDNAKQKG
+632 QISDNAKQKG

-665 LDPVF
+665 LDPVY

-707 CRLIRDGIVVFT
+707 CRLVRDGIVVFT

-757 EAYVMEKVQI
+757 ETYILEKVQ

>member
-10 LNEKKIAC
+10 LNEKHIAC
-18 NNLLDILDNVGI
+18 DNLLDLLDNVGV

-37 IEPDVLKKL
+37 IEADILKKL

-52 EIKVAKPKKEPVKVE
+52 DIKVTKPKKEPKPEPAPVQVPEAKVE
-67 APKKEEPAP
+67 PKAEAKPAKEEVKPEAKVEAKVEAKPVKEEAKAEVKEEKPAPKKEEP
-76 APVKEEPKAEVKEE
+76 K
-90 VKEAPKKEEA
+90 VKEA
-100 KPEVKKEVKKEEPTP
+100 
-115 AAKEEPKKE
+115 
-124 EPKAQA
+124 
-130 TKPKEQEVEL
+130 EVEL
-140 SRVYDDKYDEYE
+140 SRVYDDTYEEYE

-173 NRQANVPV
+173 NRQANVPI
-181 KKEKDAKILYF
+181 KKEKDAKILYY
-192 SEGMTVGKVASV
+192 SEGMTVGKVANV

-225 SEVIDRETIE
+225 SQVIDRETVE
-235 LLAVEAGFE
+235 LLAVEAGFD

-258 MDFEDSEDLLE
+258 MDFEDSEDMLE

-338 GAQVTDIVILV
+338 GAQVTDIVVLV

-411 VPISAKTGM
+411 VPISAKVGT

-498 KVAAPSKAVEITGL
+498 KVALPSKAVEITGL
-512 VDIPSAGDHFMI
+512 VDIPSAGDHFMV

-549 VKTISLANMFDDL
+549 VKAVSLATMFDDL

-574 ADVQGSIEAIVG
+574 ADVQGSIEAITG
-586 SLEKLDIEGAKVNV
+586 SLEKLDIEGTKVNV
-600 IATGV
+600 IGTGV

-632 TISDNAKQKG
+632 TIMDNAKQKG

-665 LDPVF
+665 LDPVY

-707 CRLIRDGIVVFT
+707 CRLVRDGIVIFT
-719 STIASLKHY
+719 STVASLKHY

-757 EAYVMEKVQI
+757 ETYILEKVA